1 MAVSWWRREW
11 TWWLIAFVI
20 IAAVGGALGPEWFA
34 SLTALTFGAWLVAVL
49 FRARLGM
56 RPIVAAS
63 AAVVAVLVLAQL
75 VPYGRSHTNPPVLAE
90 PAWDSPATRAL
101 AVRACFDC
109 HSNETSWPW
118 YTNIAPASWVTQN
131 HVDEGRE
138 RLNYSEF
145 GSGRFEAD
153 DSAETVREGEMP
165 LRDYTL
171 IHSAARLTDA
181 ERQQLI
187 DGLNATFGH

>member
-1 MAVSWWRREW
+1 MALSWWRHEW
-11 TWWLIAFVI
+11 TWWLVALVVV
-20 IAAVGGALGPEWFA
+20 AAVGGALGPEWFA
-34 SLTALTFGAWLVAVL
+34 SLTALTFAAWLGAIL

-56 RPIVAAS
+56 RPIVAATT
-63 AAVVAVLVLAQL
+63 AIVAVLVLAQL
-75 VPYGRSHTNPPVLAE
+75 VPYGRSHANPPVLAE
-90 PAWDSPATRAL
+90 PAWDASVTRDL

-118 YTNIAPASWVTQN
+118 YSNVAPASWVTQN

-145 GSGRFEAD
+145 GTRHFEAG
-153 DSAETVREGEMP
+153 DSAESVSEGDMP

-181 ERQQLI
+181 EKQQLI
-187 DGLNATFGH
+187 DGLTATFGR